1 MGDPVKLASR
11 CVQSYHWSE
20 TFALR
25 AVNEYKRFMRLKS
38 DAVREVELAL
48 LPSSCVELV
57 WLLELQDTREYQL
70 NRGTCSAAALP
81 PVCARV
87 VYTLCLFCGVAGC
100 DQARTF
106 IHHDVAVISEELR
119 EAQYATT
126 LELYWRGFRS
136 IPPPDIWPPITYP
149 SACDLRQPML
159 GRKRSRPSLDS
170 SGKRKQM
177 RVRKHFVCV
186 C

>member
-70 NRGTCSAAALP
+70 NRGTCGAAALP
-81 PVCARV
+81 PVRACCLHLVLVLWGCRMRSGTN
-87 VYTLCLFCGVAGC
+87 VYPPRCGC
-100 DQARTF
+100 
-106 IHHDVAVISEELR
+106 H
-119 EAQYATT
+119 
-126 LELYWRGFRS
+126 
-136 IPPPDIWPPITYP
+136 
-149 SACDLRQPML
+149 L
-159 GRKRSRPSLDS
+159 GRASGSTVCHDTRIVLAWLSFDS
-170 SGKRKQM
+170 AAGHLAAHHVPIG
-177 RVRKHFVCV
+177 VRFAPADTWSQAQPPEP
-186 C
+186 